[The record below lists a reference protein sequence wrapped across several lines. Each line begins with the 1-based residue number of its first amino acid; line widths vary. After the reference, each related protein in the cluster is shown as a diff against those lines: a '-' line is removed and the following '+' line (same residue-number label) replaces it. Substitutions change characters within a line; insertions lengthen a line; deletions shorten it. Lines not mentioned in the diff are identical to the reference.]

1 MASGSTIRLRHPL
14 HMVSF
19 VTYQEDY
26 HMDHVISE
34 LVRTRSH
41 MKTLYGVVLFQN
53 LLIVVFIAAK
63 VL

>member
-1 MASGSTIRLRHPL
+1 
-14 HMVSF
+14 MVSF